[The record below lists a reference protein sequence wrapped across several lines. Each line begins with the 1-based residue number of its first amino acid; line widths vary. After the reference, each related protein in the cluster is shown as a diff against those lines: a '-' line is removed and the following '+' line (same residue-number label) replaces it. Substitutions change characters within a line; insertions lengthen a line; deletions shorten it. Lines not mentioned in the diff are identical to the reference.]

1 MMEKNTGEIPVVFR
15 LIDNNGDDITE
26 PISKMKKVGNCYHFI
41 FDSVSSVGVF
51 DLEVSIKD
59 GDNIVRANDED
70 QVRT

>member
-1 MMEKNTGEIPVVFR
+1 M
-15 LIDNNGDDITE
+15 
-26 PISKMKKVGNCYHFI
+26 VGGGIFYDFFI